1 MLERCA
7 GIVVGVLGIR
17 LGFMISWMVLRAFG
31 SGR

>member
-17 LGFMISWMVLRAFG
+17 LGFMISWMVIRAM
-31 SGR
+31 